1 LVKVIVH
8 PFEVWE
14 IGPSDYVTSRRMGTI
29 ERIGKI
35 ERSRMIEGAGVEIET
50 SRLDAKEDGLT
61 PIGFG
66 A

>member
-1 LVKVIVH
+1 
-8 PFEVWE
+8 
-14 IGPSDYVTSRRMGTI
+14 
-29 ERIGKI
+29 
-35 ERSRMIEGAGVEIET
+35 MIEGAGVEIET